1 MGQSCAIFV
10 QATGEVYSWGSG
22 RSGALGHPAPSE
34 EQGSVGGDVAWALG
48 VAAAALPPAD
58 EVLTMGAVLPCCA
71 ERTVKSVVGCR
82 PSLGIPCGYKTGWS
96 EAE

>member
-1 MGQSCAIFV
+1 
-10 QATGEVYSWGSG
+10 
-22 RSGALGHPAPSE
+22 
-34 EQGSVGGDVAWALG
+34 VAWALG